1 MMSARLRFKSSKTMK
16 DLARNTLAKGKFR
29 VPYTKKTTK
38 QKGFYFVKDEGIYVM
53 NGYAN
58 KDPEDNL
65 VVYSLGYNPHKDDDV
80 WERSWRAVGRDDF
93 AESIPLS
100 DEQLQR
106 LVEGGHLVLEVSET
120 EIKIEV

>member
-1 MMSARLRFKSSKTMK
+1 MMSARLRFKSSKTLK
-16 DLARNTLAKGKFR
+16 DLASNTLAKDKFR
-29 VPYTKKTTK
+29 IPYTKKTTK

-65 VVYSLGYNPHKDDDV
+65 VVYALGYDPHKDDDV

-100 DEQLQR
+100 EQQLTR
-106 LVEGGHLVLEVSET
+106 LLLGRHLVLEVSET
-120 EIKIEV
+120 DIKIEV

>member
-58 KDPEDNL
+58 KDNEDNL
-65 VVYSLGYNPHKDDDV
+65 VVYALGYDPHKDDDV
-80 WERSWRAVGRDDF
+80 WERSRRAVGGDDF

-100 DEQLQR
+100 DEQLTR

-120 EIKIEV
+120 SIKIEA

>member
-1 MMSARLRFKSSKTMK
+1 MMSARLRFRSSKTMK

-53 NGYAN
+53 NSYAN
-58 KDPEDNL
+58 EDPEDNL
-65 VVYSLGYNPHKDDDV
+65 VVYALGYDPHKDDDV
-80 WERSWRAVGRDDF
+80 WERSRRAVGGDDF

-100 DEQLQR
+100 EQQLTR
-106 LVEGGHLVLEVSET
+106 LLLGRHLVLEVSET
-120 EIKIEV
+120 DIKIEV

>member
-1 MMSARLRFKSSKTMK
+1 MK

-58 KDPEDNL
+58 EDPKDNL
-65 VVYSLGYNPHKDDDV
+65 VVYALGYDPHKDDDV
-80 WERSWRAVGRDDF
+80 WERSRRAVGGDDF

-100 DEQLQR
+100 EQQLTR
-106 LVEGGHLVLEVSET
+106 LLLGRHLVLEVSET
-120 EIKIEV
+120 DIKIEV

>member
-1 MMSARLRFKSSKTMK
+1 MMSARLRFRSSKTMK

-58 KDPEDNL
+58 KDKKIISWSMLWVTILTRMMTFGN
-65 VVYSLGYNPHKDDDV
+65 VVGEP
-80 WERSWRAVGRDDF
+80 
-93 AESIPLS
+93 
-100 DEQLQR
+100 
-106 LVEGGHLVLEVSET
+106 
-120 EIKIEV
+120 

>member
-29 VPYTKKTTK
+29 VPYSKKTTK

-65 VVYSLGYNPHKDDDV
+65 VVYALGYDPHKDDDV

-100 DEQLQR
+100 DEQLTR
-106 LVEGGHLVLEVSET
+106 LVEGGHLVLEVSAT
-120 EIKIEV
+120 EIKIEA

>member
-1 MMSARLRFKSSKTMK
+1 MSARLRFRSSKTLK
-16 DLARNTLAKGKFR
+16 DLASNTLAKDKFR

-58 KDPEDNL
+58 EDPEDNL
-65 VVYSLGYNPHKDDDV
+65 VVYALGYDPHKDDDV

-100 DEQLQR
+100 EQQLTR
-106 LVEGGHLVLEVSET
+106 LLLGRHLVLEVSET
-120 EIKIEV
+120 SIKIEV

>member
-1 MMSARLRFKSSKTMK
+1 MMSARLRFRSSKTLK
-16 DLARNTLAKGKFR
+16 DLASNTLAKGKFR

-53 NGYAN
+53 NGYAD
-58 KDPEDNL
+58 KDHEENL
-65 VVYSLGYNPHKDDDV
+65 VVYALGYDHHKDDDV
-80 WERSWRAVGRDDF
+80 WERSWRAVGSEAF

-100 DEQLQR
+100 DEQLTR

-120 EIKIEV
+120 SIKIEA

>member
-1 MMSARLRFKSSKTMK
+1 MSARLRFRSSKTMK

-65 VVYSLGYNPHKDDDV
+65 VVYALGYDPHKDDDV
-80 WERSWRAVGRDDF
+80 WERSWRAVG
-93 AESIPLS
+93 
-100 DEQLQR
+100 
-106 LVEGGHLVLEVSET
+106 
-120 EIKIEV
+120 

>member
-1 MMSARLRFKSSKTMK
+1 MMSARLRFRSSKTMK

-58 KDPEDNL
+58 EDPEENL
-65 VVYSLGYNPHKDDDV
+65 VVYALGYDPHKDDDV

-100 DEQLQR
+100 DEQLTR

-120 EIKIEV
+120 SIKIEV

>member
-1 MMSARLRFKSSKTMK
+1 MSARLRFRSSKTMK

-58 KDPEDNL
+58 KDNEDNL
-65 VVYSLGYNPHKDDDV
+65 VVYALGYDPHKDDDV
-80 WERSWRAVGRDDF
+80 WERSWRAVDRDDF

-106 LVEGGHLVLEVSET
+106 LVEGGHLVLEFSAT
-120 EIKIEV
+120 AIKIEA

>member
-1 MMSARLRFKSSKTMK
+1 MMSAMLRFRSSKTLK

-58 KDPEDNL
+58 KDTEDNL
-65 VVYSLGYNPHKDDDV
+65 VVYALGYDPHKDEDV
-80 WERSWRAVGRDDF
+80 WERSWRAVGGDDF

-100 DEQLQR
+100 DDQLTR
-106 LVEGGHLVLEVSET
+106 LIEGGHLVLEVSET
-120 EIKIEV
+120 EIKVEA